1 MKALII
7 SACPGGMAAS
17 YLAANLLEQAAQ
29 DLGWQ
34 VRVECHSRFAPAT
47 PFTDDEIDSAELVL
61 VAADVELDL
70 SRFLGKSVYRSSLQ
84 AALNAPGQWL
94 QQGREQAAL
103 LTPGVIASGVTL
115 VAVTAC
121 PTGVA
126 HTFMAAEAL
135 TAAATDMGIKIK
147 VETQGAVGSQ
157 CLLSAA
163 DINGAERVIVAA
175 DIDVDLSRFQ
185 GKRLYQTSTRA
196 TLKSPQNVINRALL
210 DAKLYQPSAVNEDT
224 PDNKQQGGLYQHL
237 MTGVSFMLPMVV
249 AGGLLVALSFVFGI
263 NAFKQ
268 QDSFAAALMQI
279 GGEAAFALMIPVL
292 SGYIALSIAGRVG
305 LAPGMIGGLLAS
317 SLGTGFLGG
326 IIAGLLAGYC
336 SGYIA
341 RQLWLPERLQ
351 ALKPILIIP
360 LFASLVTGLVM
371 IYVVGEPLAWLMSHL
386 THILNNMGSV
396 NAVLLGLLIGAMMCF
411 DLGGP
416 VNKVAYTFAVG
427 LLASQT
433 YGPMA
438 AAMAAGMVPAL
449 GMGMATLL
457 GRRKFSVSE
466 REAGKASLVLGLCF
480 ISEGAIPFAARDPLR
495 VIPCCMLG
503 GAIAGALAMWFDAA
517 LLAPHGGIFVFFIPN
532 AIQPITEYAL
542 AIVIGTL
549 VTAVCYATIKRN
561 EG

>member
-34 VRVECHSRFAPAT
+34 VKVECHSRLAASI
-47 PFTDDEIDSAELVL
+47 PFSDNEIDSAELVL
-61 VAADVELDL
+61 VAADVDLDL
-70 SRFLGKSVYRSSLQ
+70 SRFLGKPVYRSSLQ
-84 AALNAPGQWL
+84 AALNAPHQWL
-94 QQGREQAAL
+94 QYGREHAKP
-103 LTPGVIASGVTL
+103 LTLDDIATGITL
-115 VAVTAC
+115 VAITAC

-126 HTFMAAEAL
+126 HTYMAAEAL
-135 TAAATDMGIKIK
+135 TAAATHMGINIK
-147 VETQGAVGSQ
+147 VETQGAAGSQ
-157 CLLSAA
+157 NQLSAM

-175 DIDVDLSRFQ
+175 DVDVDLSRFQ

-196 TLKSPQNVINRALL
+196 ALQSPESVIERALQ
-210 DAKLYQPSAVNEDT
+210 DATLCQPTRMNKDET
-224 PDNKQQGGLYQHL
+224 DNKQQGLYQHL
-237 MTGVSFMLPMVV
+237 MTGVSFMIPMVV

-268 QDSFAAALMQI
+268 PDSFASALMQI

-292 SGYIALSIAGRVG
+292 SGYIALSISGRVG

-317 SLGTGFLGG
+317 SLGAGFLGG
-326 IIAGLLAGYC
+326 IIAGLLAGYT

-341 RQLWLPERLQ
+341 RQLWLPDRLQ

-360 LFASLVTGLVM
+360 LFASLVTGMVM
-371 IYVVGEPLAWLMSHL
+371 IYVVGEPLAWLMDHL
-386 THILNNMGSV
+386 THILNNMGSI
-396 NAVLLGLLIGAMMCF
+396 NALLLGLLIGAMMCF

-416 VNKVAYTFAVG
+416 VNKVAYTFSVG

-438 AAMAAGMVPAL
+438 VAMAAGMVPAL
-449 GMGMATLL
+449 GMGIATLL
-457 GRRKFSVSE
+457 ARRKFSVSE

-503 GAIAGALAMWFDAA
+503 GAVAGALAMWFGVT

-561 EG
+561 DY